1 VGTTVVSCR
10 DTSGAT
16 TQFNVTVNDTTA
28 PVPDLMP
35 LPTIMGDCTA
45 TAGIPTPKVIHTP
58 TGDITIIVMEP
69 PTATDNCGGRIAGT
83 TEDPRTYQNA
93 GTFTVHWTYTD
104 ASGNTSTQNQ
114 TIVVTGDDTSPP
126 TITAPGPVTFN
137 TGPTSTSCGVTITD
151 LDVALG
157 EAIANDSCSVATVER
172 LGVPAGNVFPV
183 GMTTLTYTATDES
196 GHQAS
201 ATQAVTVVDNTLP
214 VLTAAPGPVT
224 LYTGAGATSCG
235 VTVTDLDATL
245 GTGTAHDNCAFTITR
260 LGLPAGNVF
269 PVGLTTITY
278 KVVDASGNQGA
289 TTATQ
294 DVTVVDNTPPT
305 ITLSGANPQYVEC
318 HTSYPEL
325 GATAN
330 DNCGNFAATPSGT
343 VNVNT
348 PGTYTITYNAT
359 DPAGNAATPVT
370 RTVIVQD
377 TIAPTVTAPTD
388 VSVNTGPGATSC
400 GTTVSDATLG
410 TASAND
416 SCAGSLSVTRTG
428 VPAGNVFPVGQTT
441 ITYSATDPSNN
452 TGTATQ
458 TVTVTDNTPP
468 TIVCPA
474 NITLEPTCPTG
485 AIATY
490 AVPVGDNCGVQ
501 STVATTSPTV
511 GLASGSVF
519 PIGTTTV
526 TTTVTDIHGNSS
538 SCSFTVTVLTPQAV
552 IQNMIPLVNALQPP
566 LSGQQVQGLQSKLQA
581 ALDAINDGKTNVACN
596 KLADFINQVGAY
608 INNGTLT
615 SAQGQPL
622 INSANN
628 VRNTI
633 GCTNNPCT

>member
-1 VGTTVVSCR
+1 
-10 DTSGAT
+10 
-16 TQFNVTVNDTTA
+16 
-28 PVPDLMP
+28 L
-35 LPTIMGDCTA
+35 
-45 TAGIPTPKVIHTP
+45 
-58 TGDITIIVMEP
+58 
-69 PTATDNCGGRIAGT
+69 
-83 TEDPRTYQNA
+83 
-93 GTFTVHWTYTD
+93 
-104 ASGNTSTQNQ
+104 
-114 TIVVTGDDTSPP
+114 
-126 TITAPGPVTFN
+126 
-137 TGPTSTSCGVTITD
+137 
-151 LDVALG
+151 
-157 EAIANDSCSVATVER
+157 
-172 LGVPAGNVFPV
+172 
-183 GMTTLTYTATDES
+183 
-196 GHQAS
+196 
-201 ATQAVTVVDNTLP
+201 VTVVDNTLP

-278 KVVDASGNQGA
+278 RAVDASGNQSA

-325 GATAN
+325 GATAI
-330 DNCGNFAATPSGT
+330 DNCGNFAATATGS
-343 VNVNT
+343 VNPDVV
-348 PGTYTITYNAT
+348 GTYTITYNAT
-359 DPAGNAATPVT
+359 DPSGNAATAVT
-370 RTVIVQD
+370 RTVIVRD
-377 TIAPTVTAPTD
+377 TIAPAVTAPLNVTA
-388 VSVNTGPGATSC
+388 NTGPGATSC

-441 ITYSATDPSNN
+441 ITYSANDGYN

-458 TVTVTDNTPP
+458 TVTVIDNTPP
-468 TIVCPA
+468 TITCPS
-474 NITLEPTCPTG
+474 NIVLEPTCPSG

-501 STVATTSPTV
+501 GTLATTSPTA
-511 GLASGSVF
+511 GLASGLVF

-526 TTTVTDIHGNSS
+526 TTTVTDIYGNSS

-552 IQNMIPLVNALQPP
+552 LQNLITSVSNSSLTGTQKN
-566 LSGQQVQGLQSKLQA
+566 GLLAKLNA
-581 ALDAINDGKTNVACN
+581 ALDGINEGKTNVACN
-596 KLADFINQVGAY
+596 KLDDFINSVQNLVDHGD
-608 INNGTLT
+608 ITPGQGT
-615 SAQGQPL
+615 SW
-622 INSANN
+622 INSANH
-628 VRNTI
+628 VGNTI